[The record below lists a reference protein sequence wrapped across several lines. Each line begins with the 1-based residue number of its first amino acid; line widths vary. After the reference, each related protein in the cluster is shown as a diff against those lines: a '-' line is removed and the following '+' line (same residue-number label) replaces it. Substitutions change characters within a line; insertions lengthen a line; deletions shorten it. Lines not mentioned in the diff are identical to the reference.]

1 MVLLLWVSEC
11 WNTLSVLSVCKV
23 WSVSLDCASFFGNTL
38 MRKLMHSN
46 HKFGFNRTW
55 WRHQMETF
63 SALLAFCAGNS
74 PVSGEFPAQRPVTRS
89 FDVFFDLHLIKLLS
103 KHSRGWWFE
112 TLSRPLWRHCNE
124 QGGIS
129 VMEWS
134 QQQPCHQWSHPHYH
148 VWNVSLIISIMWTL
162 VYCSNNSQCPYRNT
176 VYYQLST
183 ALAPNFFSR
192 PAVKLSRP
200 ECIQEQILNF
210 ACLHVC
216 HCLQRT
222 LPRICCSAHFHT
234 NHCVKKSYLTHW
246 RAYLSGDMDDMFSV
260 LLYLKLFCIT
270 GLCEDHFYHCIHVIN
285 LN

>member
-1 MVLLLWVSEC
+1 MVLLLWASEC

-46 HKFGFNRTW
+46 HMFGFNRTW

-89 FDVFFDLHLIKLLS
+89 FDVFFDLHLIKLMS

-134 QQQPCHQWSHPHYH
+134 QQQPCHQWSHPHCH
-148 VWNVSLIISIMWTL
+148 VWNVTHYQYHVDLGILFKQFTMSIPK
-162 VYCSNNSQCPYRNT
+162 YCI
-176 VYYQLST
+176 LST
-183 ALAPNFFSR
+183 FYWTSTKFL
-192 PAVKLSRP
+192 LSSGSETESTRMYTGTDF
-200 ECIQEQILNF
+200 EHCMS
-210 ACLHVC
+210 ACLPLSSTNITSNL
-216 HCLQRT
+216 LQ
-222 LPRICCSAHFHT
+222 CS
-234 NHCVKKSYLTHW
+234 
-246 RAYLSGDMDDMFSV
+246 FSH
-260 LLYLKLFCIT
+260 KP
-270 GLCEDHFYHCIHVIN
+270 LCS
-285 LN
+285 